1 MENLRD
7 LFVGCKTTFAYSFQA
22 SVDTVKFFRCCVIR
36 AGAKARVNLKRY
48 FCEFDLSSFRPIL
61 DAPQCILK
69 NLGCHAGKYGT
80 MFVHL
85 KGRAHR
91 SATASLH
98 GWNTSVAPLLVS
110 PSRSTMLG
118 QANFIGR
125 VWIRAS
131 S

>member
-7 LFVGCKTTFAYSFQA
+7 LIVRCKATFTCSLQA
-22 SVDTVKFFRCCVIR
+22 SIDTFKFFRCCVIR
-36 AGAKARVNLKRY
+36 ARAEAGVNLKRY
-48 FCEFDLSSFRPIL
+48 LCEFDLSSFRPIL

-69 NLGCHAGKYGT
+69 NFGCHAGKYSM

-85 KGRAHR
+85 KGRAHP
-91 SATASLH
+91 SATASPH
-98 GWNTSVAPLLVS
+98 GWNGSVAPLLVS
-110 PSRSTMLG
+110 PSRSTTLG
-118 QANFIGR
+118 QANFIGS